1 MIYLSSPLRH
11 LFTAGSLA
19 LVLCWPGQAAAADR
33 PDAWTARQAVA
44 FALQNSPDSTI
55 ARQRIAAA
63 EAARRQAAA
72 AMRPGI
78 ILRGGYSQT
87 DNPMQAFG
95 AILNQGGFDNT
106 IDFNDPGRTDNLG
119 FKAEVNYR
127 FYNGGRDQ
135 AASAAAEALHLASET
150 DRTAIEHR
158 LGFEVVRAYQV
169 IIQAGDQVAARE
181 AELGAIDSSLQVAAA
196 RYEAGDLL
204 RADLL
209 QFEVQQARAS
219 EQLIIARHQL
229 DLAHRAFL
237 NLLGLS
243 GSEVRLLPGDADEQ
257 PVPAADEYR
266 ERPEVSAL
274 SARLMAAEAA
284 RAGARGALR
293 PTLDGFAGYQYDRG
307 WEVDGSGGS
316 WLAGLHLTYQLYD
329 GGRRDGEI
337 ARKSAE
343 LGEIKEQLAKLRLAV
358 DLEIQ
363 EAELNRRQAAERRQV
378 TQKMVQ
384 VARESAQLNRER
396 FQQGVILAS
405 DLIDSEVRLTDALVR
420 QSAARAN
427 CRTAIALLRQAAGLQ
442 QFAPTTEELLEMQP

>member
-1 MIYLSSPLRH
+1 MTYAAPPLRH
-11 LFTAGSLA
+11 LFTAACLA
-19 LVLCWPGQAAAADR
+19 LALCLAGPAAAADP
-33 PDAWTARQAVA
+33 PDAWTARQAVIY
-44 FALQNSPDSTI
+44 ALQNSPDSKI

-63 EAARRQAAA
+63 EAARHQAVA
-72 AMRPGI
+72 AMQPGI
-78 ILRGGYSQT
+78 SLSGGYSQT

-119 FKAEVNYR
+119 FKAEINYR

-135 AASAAAEALHLASET
+135 AASEAAEALQLASET

-158 LGFEVVRAYQV
+158 LGYEVVRAYQT
-169 IIQAGDQVAARE
+169 IIQAGDQVDARE
-181 AELGAIDSSLQVAAA
+181 AELSAIDSSLQVAAA

-229 DLAHRAFL
+229 DLAQRGFL

-243 GSEVRLLPGDADEQ
+243 GTDAVLLPGAGDEQ
-257 PVPAADEYR
+257 SVPTVDAYR
-266 ERPEVSAL
+266 ERPEIAAL
-274 SARLMAAEAA
+274 QARLMAAEAA
-284 RAGARGALR
+284 LAGARGALR

-307 WEVDGSGGS
+307 WEVDGDGSS
-316 WLAGLHLTYQLYD
+316 WLAGLQLTYQLYD

-337 ARKSAE
+337 AQKAAE
-343 LGEIKEQLAKLRLAV
+343 LAELKEQLGKLRLAV

-378 TQKMVQ
+378 TEKMVQ

-427 CRTAIALLRQAAGLQ
+427 CRTAAALLRQAAGLQ
-442 QFAPTTEELLEMQP
+442 QFAPTTKELLETQP

>member
-1 MIYLSSPLRH
+1 MTYPTSPFRH
-11 LFTAGSLA
+11 LVTTGCLA
-19 LVLCWPGQAAAADR
+19 LVLCWAGQATAADR
-33 PDAWTARQAVA
+33 PSTWTARQAVIY
-44 FALQNSPDSTI
+44 ALQNSPDSKI

-72 AMRPGI
+72 AMRPEVS
-78 ILRGGYSQT
+78 LSGGYSQT

-119 FKAEVNYR
+119 FRAEINYR

-135 AASAAAEALHLASET
+135 AAAEAAEALQLASQT

-158 LGFEVVRAYQV
+158 LGYEVVRAYQT

-181 AELGAIDSSLQVAAA
+181 AELDAIDSSLEVAAA

-219 EQLIIARHQL
+219 EQLIIAKHQL
-229 DLAHRAFL
+229 DLAQRGFL

-243 GSEVRLLPGDADEQ
+243 GTDVVLKPGAADEQ
-257 PVPAADEYR
+257 PLPTGEEYR

-274 SARLMAAEAA
+274 LARLTAAEAA
-284 RAGARGALR
+284 LVGARGALH

-307 WEVDGSGGS
+307 WEVDGDGSS
-316 WLAGLHLTYQLYD
+316 WLAGLQLTYQLYD

-343 LGEIKEQLAKLRLAV
+343 RAEVKEQLGKLRLAV
-358 DLEIQ
+358 DLHIQ
-363 EAELNRRQAAERRQV
+363 EAELSRQQAAERRLV
-378 TQKMVQ
+378 TEKMVQ

-427 CRTAIALLRQAAGLQ
+427 CRTAVALLRQAAGLQ
-442 QFAPTTEELLEMQP
+442 QFAPTTEELLEIQP